1 MLTWYKMSSN
11 PLLVTNF
18 PQSLKK
24 CIKTW
29 KSPTS
34 IMKSLNSSG
43 LFQITLKYFC
53 AAPTSTVICAYFMYE
68 TLERC
73 IDLSI
78 ASHAVLNYV
87 IRPVMGGKNVSTVWK
102 VSILNNSITWPT
114 KFWIICFCPEHIIRS
129 KQPIFAKNVRL
140 VFHFEYP
147 HHKKFL
153 EEEFLD

>member
-53 AAPTSTVICAYFMYE
+53 AAPTSTVIWAYLMFE
-68 TLERC
+68 TLERY

-87 IRPVMGGKNVSTVWK
+87 IGPGIGGKNVSTLWK

-129 KQPIFAKNVRL
+129 KHPIFAKNVRL

-147 HHKKFL
+147 HHKKFS